1 MRRIKKIRVK
11 ISFFAVVMLFALVIG
26 HSYISLAA
34 IIAAI
39 LHELGHITVG
49 HLRNAPLSE
58 LKLGIFGASLSTS
71 REISS
76 YKDEITVALAGPAVN
91 FILTAFMLP
100 FRSQL
105 GDFGQ
110 MLLASSLF
118 LGLLNLLPISDF
130 DGGRALFCFIAMK
143 GSLSCAQRVLKIS
156 SFLFVFALWS
166 LSVYL
171 ILRLGASLSLFVFSA
186 SLFCKIFIAD
196 NDKI

>member
-1 MRRIKKIRVK
+1 MRKIQKIRVK
-11 ISFFAVVMLFALVIG
+11 ISFFAAVMLFALVIG

-34 IIAAI
+34 IIAAA
-39 LHELGHITVG
+39 LHELGHITAG
-49 HLRNAPLSE
+49 RLCNTPLSE

-76 YKDEITVALAGPAVN
+76 YKAEITVALAGPAVN
-91 FILTAFMLP
+91 FIFAAFMLL
-100 FRSQL
+100 FRSHL

-110 MLLASSLF
+110 MFLASSLF

-143 GSLSCAQRVLKIS
+143 GSLSCAQRLLKIS
-156 SFLFVFALWS
+156 SFFFVFALWS

-186 SLFCKIFIAD
+186 SLFCKIFITD
-196 NDKI
+196 SDKI